1 MTRAS
6 FFRITLL
13 PLFTAAAAI
22 VLPLSATPSF
32 AQAPG
37 KTKIV
42 LIAGVKSHP
51 SGQHE
56 FRAGG
61 TLLARALN
69 EQSSLPLDVV
79 LVTEGWPK
87 DESVFDG
94 AKAVICYADGGGKH
108 PFVGHLEKVDSLAKA
123 GVGIMCMHYGVE
135 VVPDQ
140 AGKEFTRWIGG
151 FYEGGFSVN
160 PHWDAATEAALDH
173 PVGRGVKPVT
183 VNDEWYFRMR
193 FPEPPVHSTL
203 LKATPTRA
211 LIKRYIHWNEG
222 ADAELGKPQTL
233 MWGVQRPDGGRGVGF
248 TGGHWHRN
256 WAIDDFRK
264 VVLNAIVWTAGLD
277 VPEGGVK
284 SQPITE
290 AQLNENLDEKT
301 PMEHV
306 NLPSPKDLTLP
317 TAEPVGNRG
326 PGVKPAAPAKPTS
339 APAPAPAKQP

>member
-6 FFRITLL
+6 FFRVSLFPLL
-13 PLFTAAAAI
+13 TAAVAL
-22 VLPLSATPSF
+22 VTPLCPSPSF
-32 AQAPG
+32 AQAPA

-61 TLLARALN
+61 TLLTRALN
-69 EQSSLPLDVV
+69 EQSGLPVNVV

-87 DESVFDG
+87 DETVFDG

-108 PFVGHLEKVDSLAKA
+108 PFVGHLDKVDALAKA

-151 FYEGGFSVN
+151 YYAGGYSVN
-160 PHWDAATEAALDH
+160 PHWDADTEAAKDH
-173 PVGRGVKPVT
+173 PVGRGVNPVK

-211 LIKRYIHWNEG
+211 IIKRYIHWNDG
-222 ADAELGKPQTL
+222 ADPELGKPQSL
-233 MWGVQRPDGGRGVGF
+233 MWGMQRPDGGRGVGF

-264 VVLNAIVWTAGLD
+264 VVLNAIVWTAGLE

-284 SQPITE
+284 SLPITE

-301 PMEHV
+301 PMV
-306 NLPSPKDLTLP
+306 QVKLPSPEDFNTP

-326 PGVKPAAPAKPTS
+326 PGVKPAAPAKPAT
-339 APAPAPAKQP
+339 APAKQP

>member
-13 PLFTAAAAI
+13 PLVAAAAAV
-22 VLPLSATPSF
+22 VLPLSPTPSL
-32 AQAPG
+32 AQATGG

-69 EQSSLPLDVV
+69 EQSGLPLDVV

-94 AKAVICYADGGGKH
+94 TKAVICYADGGGKH
-108 PFVGHLEKVDSLAKA
+108 PFVGHLDKVDALARA

-151 FYEGGFSVN
+151 YYAGGFSVN
-160 PHWDAATEAALDH
+160 PHWDAATEAAQDH

-284 SQPITE
+284 SLPITE

-301 PMEHV
+301 PMVHV
-306 NLPSPKDLTLP
+306 NLPSPADLTLP
-317 TAEPVGNRG
+317 TAEPIGNRG
-326 PGVKPAAPAKPTS
+326 PGVKPAAPAKPAT
-339 APAPAPAKQP
+339 APAPAKQP